1 MSASA
6 GSPGLL
12 TGILTG
18 SACLLS
24 GQAVAAVV
32 DGSLTPFTAS
42 ATVLGAAPVLTV
54 TQDSQPVSAEDAALQ
69 GTVLTQVTVEAT
81 GLNPSSHG
89 TNRIDV
95 GAANADGW
103 DSAGQR
109 WIFKNENGETLYATG
124 NVTENTSNG
133 WRAAMNQQVD
143 GPVYGAMR
151 YVADGQTEVT
161 TNPLSIATATTSNSV
176 IDLMSN
182 FRDALQK

>member
-1 MSASA
+1 MKKTLIAA
-6 GSPGLL
+6 LM
-12 TGILTG
+12 G

-24 GQAVAAVV
+24 GQAVAGIVP
-32 DGSLTPFTAS
+32 GSLTPFTAET
-42 ATVLGAAPVLTV
+42 TVLGAGPVLTV
-54 TQDSQPVSAEDAALQ
+54 TQASQTVSAEEAAQQ
-69 GTVLTQVTVEAT
+69 GTVLTQVTVEGT
-81 GLNPSSHG
+81 GLNPEG
-89 TNRIDV
+89 KKTNRIDV

-109 WIFKNENGETLYATG
+109 WIFKNENGDKLYATG

-161 TNPLSIATATTSNSV
+161 TTPLSIATATTSTSV
-176 IDLMSN
+176 PAGTYTLDMVVSN
-182 FRDALQK
+182 NTW